1 MLLRM
6 FIFSK
11 SFDLVFVQKVIKVYI
26 GNSTTTYTSITWFL
40 ILTYCS
46 PLAAVCVAKLI
57 TTKTFKHRHCH
68 IAMMAFSSFPISTK
82 VLLRSKIFYLR
93 YWSKLSFLLYLFLM
107 KLKIKIFIN
116 TVFKP
121 TLFLVNTV

>member
-82 VLLRSKIFYLR
+82 LLL
-93 YWSKLSFLLYLFLM
+93 WSKNILLKILVKIIFLLVPKSHEAGDVYFSL
-107 KLKIKIFIN
+107 IF
-116 TVFKP
+116 FKP
-121 TLFLVNTV
+121 VLCLVNTV